1 MITLRNSA
9 MRSAVQNSFE
19 TQSAAHARR
28 VKWKLQAG
36 WEELHDSQWR
46 CTQRALLWVIDDNIY
61 QLIIINEMAGIV
73 NIHSGSIGYS
83 FRCIHSWC
91 RPIHPLNRM
100 NIINTEHEALK
111 SVFYLLIKAAKALRI
126 WVLSLSTILWSFF
139 GSIELHFTFVV
150 PIIQNQNHNIFI
162 VEIMCQSCG
171 IEKNKQTKKRQKMN
185 MTIRKRKKVKNIHKI
200 INTIPSTAIN
210 EQGGI

>member
-1 MITLRNSA
+1 MCLWWPLLTCVSHTLTEKQGLHNRSVKSPCSETSSGGGAVGRWVARKLGTRQAKQWPPPPPNSW
-9 MRSAVQNSFE
+9 SLSGTLPNSFE
-19 TQSAAHARR
+19 TQSAAHARC

-36 WEELHDSQWR
+36 WEELHDSQWC
-46 CTQRALLWVIDDNIY
+46 CTQRVLLWVIDDNIY

-111 SVFYLLIKAAKALRI
+111 SVFYLLIKSAKALRI

-150 PIIQNQNHNIFI
+150 PVI
-162 VEIMCQSCG
+162 
-171 IEKNKQTKKRQKMN
+171 
-185 MTIRKRKKVKNIHKI
+185 
-200 INTIPSTAIN
+200 
-210 EQGGI
+210 